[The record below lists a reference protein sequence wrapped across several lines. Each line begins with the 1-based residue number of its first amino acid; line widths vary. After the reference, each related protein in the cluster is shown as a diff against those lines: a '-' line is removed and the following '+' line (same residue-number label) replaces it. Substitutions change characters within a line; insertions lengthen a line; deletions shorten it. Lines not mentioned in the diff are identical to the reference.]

1 MDIQWPS
8 FDDDDGPSFDE
19 EDPGD
24 LYQFTPD
31 ELHSAPLP
39 ARHPHV
45 TKCGIVVQAE
55 TDPRRVQFLEQAL
68 FDGLSSGPSLKRKD
82 SLLCYFMVVPGN
94 VVSLLLGGAVVLCVV
109 LPGAT
114 GQPESLI

>member
-8 FDDDDGPSFDE
+8 YDDDDGPCFDD

-31 ELHSAPLP
+31 ELHTITKHPLN
-39 ARHPHV
+39 HHV
-45 TKCGIVVQAE
+45 TTCGIVVQAE

-68 FDGLSSGPSLKRKD
+68 LDGLSSGPSLCSKD
-82 SLLCYFMVVPGN
+82 SPLFSFRVLPGN
-94 VVSLLLGGAVVLCVV
+94 VIRLILGGAVVLCFV

-114 GQPESLI
+114 GQPESQI